1 MVLPKVLIIGQTFN
15 NTSGGGITQSN
26 LFSGWDPAKLAVT
39 CTAHLLRDSDFDIC
53 GSYYQLGQGEHK
65 WAFPFNYLQRKFP
78 SGVLKFDQST
88 SKDKRTRKS
97 NFRSKMVDGIF
108 FPFLKYSG
116 LIHWISKIELSRDFC
131 NWLDDFNPDII
142 YAQGQDRERILF
154 ILLVHSYLKKPLI
167 FHVMDDWPSTISDK
181 GLFKRYW
188 YKKIDYEFRTL
199 LNKATLLMG
208 ISDAM
213 ANEYKIRYNKNFITF
228 HNPITIDFWRKT
240 QKTNYRLGKYPTI
253 LYAGRIGLGIKS
265 SLELIAQTIQSI
277 NEELDMSIKFTL
289 QTAEKPLWSNK
300 YLCVEHRDLVGY
312 NDLPSAFSKA
322 DILILPYDFSLKSIK
337 YIQYSMPTK
346 APEYMISGTPII
358 VFAPETTAIVKYA
371 EKYEWAKIVVK
382 NKSEDLSLA
391 IKDLIQNQNLREKI
405 SRNAKKIAEEKHNS
419 KNVANE
425 FKNLICSLIP
435 SA

>member
-1 MVLPKVLIIGQTFN
+1 
-15 NTSGGGITQSN
+15 
-26 LFSGWDPAKLAVT
+26 
-39 CTAHLLRDSDFDIC
+39 
-53 GSYYQLGQGEHK
+53 
-65 WAFPFNYLQRKFP
+65 
-78 SGVLKFDQST
+78 
-88 SKDKRTRKS
+88 
-97 NFRSKMVDGIF
+97 
-108 FPFLKYSG
+108 
-116 LIHWISKIELSRDFC
+116 
-131 NWLDDFNPDII
+131 
-142 YAQGQDRERILF
+142 
-154 ILLVHSYLKKPLI
+154 
-167 FHVMDDWPSTISDK
+167 
-181 GLFKRYW
+181 
-188 YKKIDYEFRTL
+188 
-199 LNKATLLMG
+199 
-208 ISDAM
+208 
-213 ANEYKIRYNKNFITF
+213 
-228 HNPITIDFWRKT
+228 
-240 QKTNYRLGKYPTI
+240 
-253 LYAGRIGLGIKS
+253 
-265 SLELIAQTIQSI
+265 
-277 NEELDMSIKFTL
+277 
-289 QTAEKPLWSNK
+289 
-300 YLCVEHRDLVGY
+300 VGH